1 MKALITG
8 GAGFIG
14 SHLGELLLQNGN
26 QVIALDDL
34 STGRRENLTQLST
47 YPGFSFVEGSVL
59 DAPLVS
65 ELVAQSDV
73 VFHLAAAVGVKLIM
87 EKPVLSIETN
97 VLGTHSVL
105 RAATK
110 FHRKVL
116 LASTSEVYG
125 KGTSVPFGEGDD
137 RLIGPTTKSRW
148 NYATTKALDE
158 FWGLAYHAEH
168 DLPVVILRF
177 FNTVGPRQRGRYG
190 MVIPRFV
197 QQALAN
203 EPLTVYG
210 DGTQTR
216 AFCDVSDVVQAVAQ
230 LAETPDAV
238 GDVFN
243 IGNPEEISIGELAE
257 RIIGLSGSASVVQ
270 KIPYDR
276 VYGEGFQDM
285 QRRVPDVT
293 KINRVI
299 GWQPTIP
306 LDEILRR
313 VINFYREQ
321 KSVG

>member
-14 SHLGELLLQNGN
+14 SHLGELLLQDGN

-34 STGRRENLTQLST
+34 STGRRENVVQLSS
-47 YPGFSFVEGSVL
+47 YAKFSFVEGSVL
-59 DAPLVS
+59 NAPLIS
-65 ELVAQSDV
+65 GLVEQVDI

-97 VLGTHSVL
+97 VLGTHTVL
-105 RAATK
+105 QSATK

-125 KGTSVPFGEGDD
+125 KGTAVPFNENDD

-168 DLPVVILRF
+168 DLPVVICRF

-203 EPLTVYG
+203 EPLTVFG

-216 AFCDVSDVVQAVAQ
+216 AFCDVSDVVKAVAQ
-230 LAETPDAV
+230 LADTPLAV

-243 IGNPEEISIGELAE
+243 VGNPEETSIGELAQK
-257 RIIGLSGSASVVQ
+257 IIELSGSESRVVN
-270 KIPYDR
+270 IPYSE
-276 VYGEGFQDM
+276 VYGDGFQDM
-285 QRRVPDVT
+285 QRRVPDIE
-293 KINRVI
+293 KIRRLI

-306 LDEILRR
+306 LDDILRR
-313 VINFYREQ
+313 VITYYRN
-321 KSVG
+321 

>member
-14 SHLGELLLQNGN
+14 SHLGELLLRGGN
-26 QVIALDDL
+26 QVIALDDM
-34 STGRRENLTQLST
+34 STGRRENVAQLSAHAK
-47 YPGFSFVEGSVL
+47 FSFVEGSVL
-59 DAPLVS
+59 DASLVS
-65 ELVAQSDV
+65 ELVAQVDV

-97 VLGTHSVL
+97 VLGTHSIL
-105 RAATK
+105 QAATK

-125 KGTSVPFGEGDD
+125 KGTAVPFNENDD

-168 DLPVVILRF
+168 DLPVVICRF

-203 EPLTVYG
+203 EPLTVFG

-216 AFCDVSDVVQAVAQ
+216 AFCDVSDVVQAVVK
-230 LAETPDAV
+230 LADTPQAI

-243 IGNPEEISIGELAE
+243 IGNPEEIAIAELAARVIE
-257 RIIGLSGSASVVQ
+257 LSGSKSSVAM
-270 KIPYDR
+270 IPYEQ
-276 VYGEGFQDM
+276 VYGAGFQDM
-285 QRRVPDVT
+285 QRRVPDIQ
-293 KINRVI
+293 KIKRVI
-299 GWQPTIP
+299 GWQPTVP
-306 LDEILRR
+306 LDDILRR
-313 VINFYREQ
+313 VIAYHRN
-321 KSVG
+321 

>member
-14 SHLGELLLQNGN
+14 SHLGELLLRGGS
-26 QVIALDDL
+26 QVIALDDM
-34 STGRRENLTQLST
+34 STGRRENVAQLSA
-47 YPGFSFVEGSVL
+47 YAKFSFVEGSVL

-65 ELVAQSDV
+65 ELVAQVDV

-97 VLGTHSVL
+97 VLGTHSIL
-105 RAATK
+105 QAATK

-125 KGTSVPFGEGDD
+125 KGTAVPFNENDD

-168 DLPVVILRF
+168 DLPVVICRF

-203 EPLTVYG
+203 EPLTVFG

-216 AFCDVSDVVQAVAQ
+216 AFCDVSDVVQAVVK
-230 LAETPDAV
+230 LADTPQAI

-243 IGNPEEISIGELAE
+243 IGNPEEITIAELAA
-257 RIIGLSGSASVVQ
+257 RVIRLSGSKSSVAM
-270 KIPYDR
+270 IPYEQ
-276 VYGEGFQDM
+276 VYGTGFQDM
-285 QRRVPDVT
+285 QRRVPDIQ
-293 KINRVI
+293 KIKRVI

-306 LDEILRR
+306 LDDILRR
-313 VINFYREQ
+313 VIAYHRN
-321 KSVG
+321 

>member
-14 SHLGELLLQNGN
+14 SHLGELLLQNGH
-26 QVIALDDL
+26 QVVALDNL
-34 STGRRENLTQLST
+34 STGRRENVTRLSSHTQ
-47 YPGFSFVEGSVL
+47 FSFVEGSVL
-59 DAPLVS
+59 NAPLVS
-65 ELVAQSDV
+65 ELVAQVDV

-97 VLGTHSVL
+97 VLGTHAVL
-105 RAATK
+105 QAATK
-110 FHRKVL
+110 FQRKVL

-125 KGTSVPFGEGDD
+125 KGTAVPFNENDD

-168 DLPVVILRF
+168 NLPVVICRF

-203 EPLTVYG
+203 EPLTVFG

-216 AFCDVSDVVQAVAQ
+216 AFCDVSDVVQAVAK
-230 LAETPDAV
+230 LADTPQAV

-243 IGNPEEISIGELAE
+243 IGNPEEISIGELAQ
-257 RIIGLSGSASVVQ
+257 RIIRLSGSRSVV
-270 KIPYDR
+270 KTIPYR
-276 VYGEGFQDM
+276 EVYGAGFQDM
-285 QRRVPDVT
+285 QRRVPDIA
-293 KINRVI
+293 KIRRLI

-306 LDEILRR
+306 LNDILQR
-313 VINFYREQ
+313 VIAYYRN
-321 KSVG
+321 

>member
-14 SHLGELLLQNGN
+14 SHLGELLLRGGN
-26 QVIALDDL
+26 QVIALDDM
-34 STGRRENLTQLST
+34 STGRRENVAQLSAHAK
-47 YPGFSFVEGSVL
+47 FSFVEGSVL
-59 DAPLVS
+59 DASLVS
-65 ELVAQSDV
+65 ELVAQVDV

-97 VLGTHSVL
+97 VLGTHSIL
-105 RAATK
+105 QAATK

-125 KGTSVPFGEGDD
+125 KGTAVPFNENDD

-168 DLPVVILRF
+168 DLPVVICRF

-203 EPLTVYG
+203 EPLTVFG

-216 AFCDVSDVVQAVAQ
+216 AFCDVSDVVQAVVK
-230 LAETPDAV
+230 LADTPQAI

-243 IGNPEEISIGELAE
+243 IGNPEEIAIAELAARVIE
-257 RIIGLSGSASVVQ
+257 LSGSKSSVAM
-270 KIPYDR
+270 IPYEQ
-276 VYGEGFQDM
+276 VYGAGFQDM
-285 QRRVPDVT
+285 QRRVPDIQ
-293 KINRVI
+293 KIKRVI

-306 LDEILRR
+306 LDDILRR
-313 VINFYREQ
+313 VIAYHRN
-321 KSVG
+321 